1 MGVQYT
7 NQANSILSN
16 NITDIATS
24 FDVDSVAEFPAVGGA
39 DYMYL
44 CIISVLTG
52 YIEII
57 KVTSVAGTT
66 LTCVRAQ
73 EGTTGT
79 AAVVGDRVE
88 LRNTAATLTDALA
101 DNIANLP
108 SNGFVIAMA
117 VAL

>member
-44 CIISVLTG
+44 CIISASTG